1 MSLTAEHILAAREL
15 IGTGGGLL
23 RALDGLNLAVAI
35 TESLPLMTADRDL
48 PKTAKRHKRSVIQI
62 R

>member
-1 MSLTAEHILAAREL
+1 MKLLPQNSDVDM
-15 IGTGGGLL
+15 L
-23 RALDGLNLAVAI
+23 RALDGLHLAVAI